1 MPVTE
6 NKDEAKLGA
15 ADRQQKRRERIQ
27 SLMGPRAAP
36 VDKAAQLAKAAQ
48 RGGKEIESSRENP
61 ARQRILKRV
70 YTLLTSTPADAT
82 GTVAGTPFSMAGV
95 LKLMHALKGRATDE
109 SKGGAKAAAGLLK
122 FLEAPAGDENQV
134 HGVSVEKLQRLAKLA
149 DRKTGIG
156 S

>member
-6 NKDEAKLGA
+6 NKDETKLGA

-36 VDKAAQLAKAAQ
+36 VAKAAQ
-48 RGGKEIESSRENP
+48 RGDKGFESNMEKP

-70 YTLLTSTPADAT
+70 YALLTSTPADAT
-82 GTVAGTPFSMAGV
+82 GTVSGTPFSMAGV
-95 LKLMHALKGRATDE
+95 LKLMDTLKGRATDE

-149 DRKTGIG
+149 DRKTGIR
-156 S
+156 